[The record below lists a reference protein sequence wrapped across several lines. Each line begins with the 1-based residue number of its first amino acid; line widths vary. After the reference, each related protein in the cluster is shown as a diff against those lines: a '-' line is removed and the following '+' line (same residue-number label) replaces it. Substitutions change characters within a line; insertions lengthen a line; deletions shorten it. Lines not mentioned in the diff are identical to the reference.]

1 MKHRHKMKPVKKAI
15 GGGMV
20 AKDPMPMDAGG
31 NKDVEAEAK
40 SKTVGMIPGGMA
52 KKRLDRARG
61 GRVGADKSPLSA
73 NSSKSPITSAGK
85 C

>member
-1 MKHRHKMKPVKKAI
+1 MKHRHKMSKKAM
-15 GGGMV
+15 GGGV
-20 AKDPMPMDAGG
+20 DDKDPVPSDAGG

-40 SKTVGMIPGGMA
+40 AKTVGMIPGGMA

-73 NSSKSPITSAGK
+73 SSSKHPITSAGK